1 MRHDRIENTKLKVHL
16 GEDAE
21 TSTRDP
27 SRTGVACATQMK
39 ISREA
44 GKPPDFRHRPPAIAR
59 DRVLFLHLRY
69 IAGELLYLMNII
81 TSRRKFLMK
90 GGVVVAGSAF
100 ARAGLF
106 GAEPKREEGDKE
118 EEVSPAEDLMRE
130 HGVLKRVLLVYG
142 EAIRRIEENEDLP
155 PETVM
160 DSAKIIRN
168 FIEDYHEKLEE
179 DFLFPRF
186 KKAGKLVNLV
196 DILLQQHQG
205 GRKVTDIT
213 MQFATSQANKNSD
226 DRRKLADSLRQFI
239 RMYNPHEA
247 REDTILFPEFRKI
260 VSKNEYDSLGEDF
273 EKKEHELFGEDGFEQ
288 IVDKVAGIEKKLG
301 IYDLAQ
307 FTPKV

>member
-1 MRHDRIENTKLKVHL
+1 MIV
-16 GEDAE
+16 
-21 TSTRDP
+21 S
-27 SRTGVACATQMK
+27 
-39 ISREA
+39 
-44 GKPPDFRHRPPAIAR
+44 

-69 IAGELLYLMNII
+69 IVGELLYVMNII
-81 TSRRKFLMK
+81 TSRRKFLIRD
-90 GGVVVAGSAF
+90 GVVVAVSAF
-100 ARAGLF
+100 GRAGLF
-106 GAEPKREEGDKE
+106 GAELKREGDEE

-130 HGVLKRVLLVYG
+130 HGVLKRVLLVYD
-142 EAIRRIEENEDLP
+142 EAIRRIETNEDLP

-186 KKAGKLVNLV
+186 KKAGKLVDLV
-196 DILLQQHQG
+196 DVLLQQHQG

-213 MQFATSQANKNSD
+213 MRFATDQALKNSD

-260 VSKNEYDSLGEDF
+260 VSKNEYSSLGEDF
-273 EKKEHELFGEDGFEQ
+273 EKKEHELFGEDGFERM
-288 IVDKVAGIEKKLG
+288 VDKVAVIEKKLG

>member
-1 MRHDRIENTKLKVHL
+1 
-16 GEDAE
+16 
-21 TSTRDP
+21 
-27 SRTGVACATQMK
+27 
-39 ISREA
+39 
-44 GKPPDFRHRPPAIAR
+44 
-59 DRVLFLHLRY
+59 
-69 IAGELLYLMNII
+69 
-81 TSRRKFLMK
+81 
-90 GGVVVAGSAF
+90 
-100 ARAGLF
+100 
-106 GAEPKREEGDKE
+106 
-118 EEVSPAEDLMRE
+118 
-130 HGVLKRVLLVYG
+130 LKRVLLVYG
-142 EAIRRIEENEDLP
+142 EAIRRIETNEDLP

-186 KKAGKLVNLV
+186 KKAGKLVDLV
-196 DILLQQHQG
+196 DVLLQQHQG

-213 MQFATSQANKNSD
+213 MRFATDQALKNSD

-260 VSKNEYDSLGEDF
+260 VSKNEYNSLGEDF
-273 EKKEHELFGEDGFEQ
+273 EKKEHELFGDDGFEKM
-288 IVDKVAGIEKKLG
+288 VDKVADIEKKLG